1 MRFESGPV
9 GGQDVEIRVSSD
21 PVTSSQAANSLLSVA
36 GSEVCGG
43 SGNTIDGLSTM
54 DVCCSKK
61 GRYVTIQ
68 GTSTDNVPLGW
79 FYFFFFGT
87 FIRFIRFTYGC
98 PSSIS
103 GYAFRDL
110 FI

>member
-21 PVTSSQAANSLLSVA
+21 PVSSSLAANSLMTGPA
-36 GSEVCGG
+36 SEVCGG
-43 SGNTIDGLSTM
+43 SGNTIDGLNDM

-68 GTSTDNVPLGW
+68 ATGTDNLPLGGET
-79 FYFFFFGT
+79 FFSFGLMEV
-87 FIRFIRFTYGC
+87 FSYG
-98 PSSIS
+98 
-103 GYAFRDL
+103 AL
-110 FI
+110 EK